1 MVTLGLTHVLTND
14 CSQQTLCGVTYV
26 WCGEICRGPVYM
38 DR

>member
-14 CSQQTLCGVTYV
+14 CSQQTLYGVTYV
-26 WCGEICRGPVYM
+26 WCGEICRARVYM